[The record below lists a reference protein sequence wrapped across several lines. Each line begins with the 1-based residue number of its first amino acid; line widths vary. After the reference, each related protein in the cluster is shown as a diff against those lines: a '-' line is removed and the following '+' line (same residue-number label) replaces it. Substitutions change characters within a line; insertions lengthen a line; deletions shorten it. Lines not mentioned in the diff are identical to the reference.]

1 MVDRLEDLKEVG
13 PEVHL
18 VDLTEVGQEGRLED
32 LKEVGQ
38 EGRLEDLMVVAPVGL
53 KEVLT
58 GADLEDRL
66 VDHLERARVLRLYR
80 KFPLRVLAPRLEFQ
94 PLLVERFLILE
105 FLLLAKS
112 ALLQELGSGFPFLL
126 GHQRLRQTYHLL
138 QRFFH
143 PL

>member
-1 MVDRLEDLKEVG
+1 MVVARVVRSADLM
-13 PEVHL
+13 
-18 VDLTEVGQEGRLED
+18 
-32 LKEVGQ
+32 EVGQ

-66 VDHLERARVLRLYR
+66 VDHLEGARVLRLYR
-80 KFPLRVLAPRLEFQ
+80 EFLLGKLAPLQEFQ
-94 PLLVERFLILE
+94 PLLVVRFLILE
-105 FLLLAKS
+105 LLLLGKLAP
-112 ALLQELGSGFPFLL
+112 LQELGPGFPFLL

-143 PL
+143 LL

>member
-18 VDLTEVGQEGRLED
+18 VDLMEVAR
-32 LKEVGQ
+32 VV
-38 EGRLEDLMVVAPVGL
+38 RSADLMVVAPVGL

-66 VDHLERARVLRLYR
+66 VDHLEGARVLRLYR

-94 PLLVERFLILE
+94 QLLLERFLILE
-105 FLLLAKS
+105 LLLLGKLAP
-112 ALLQELGSGFPFLL
+112 LQELRSGFPFLL